1 MKIMREFGGDLGG
14 KGGFQED
21 FWRRAGRNL
30 RAAFAMIDTLPGA
43 AFYVKDAKGRFVA
56 ANRRN
61 LDVCGL
67 AREEDVIGRT
77 SADLFPEP
85 LARAY
90 MELDRRVRETAE
102 PVVKTMES
110 PTGDF
115 STDRLVKSVFPVF
128 GRGGRV
134 IGTMC
139 VYVQTPAPA
148 AMPEWHGKLREV
160 TSWIA
165 ANPGEPMTLSSIAR
179 RARLPP
185 KRLEALF
192 SEFLG
197 TSVAKFVAV
206 QRLSAARRMLETTD
220 ETVSS
225 IAQTCGFYDHSH
237 FSKAFCRKWGVSP
250 GAYREKIR
258 SPAGSGADSSGGG
271 ASSPAAQRRR

>member
-1 MKIMREFGGDLGG
+1 MKTMREFGGDLGG

-102 PVVKTMES
+102 DKIKFLAHKTNS
-110 PTGDF
+110 SQRP
-115 STDRLVKSVFPVF
+115 RALK
-128 GRGGRV
+128 
-134 IGTMC
+134 C
-139 VYVQTPAPA
+139 ALLCA
-148 AMPEWHGKLREV
+148 AAGYEKLQN
-160 TSWIA
+160 S
-165 ANPGEPMTLSSIAR
+165 
-179 RARLPP
+179 
-185 KRLEALF
+185 
-192 SEFLG
+192 
-197 TSVAKFVAV
+197 AV
-206 QRLSAARRMLETTD
+206 SA
-220 ETVSS
+220 
-225 IAQTCGFYDHSH
+225 
-237 FSKAFCRKWGVSP
+237 
-250 GAYREKIR
+250 
-258 SPAGSGADSSGGG
+258 
-271 ASSPAAQRRR
+271 